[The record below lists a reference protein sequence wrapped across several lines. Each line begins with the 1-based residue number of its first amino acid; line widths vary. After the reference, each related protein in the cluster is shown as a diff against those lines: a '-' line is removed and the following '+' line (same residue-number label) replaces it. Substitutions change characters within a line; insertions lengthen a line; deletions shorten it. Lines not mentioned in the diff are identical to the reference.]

1 MRGDLCYNRASTL
14 SQRLPRRIGLDSL
27 SIARHIVDVLE
38 EHKAQNIVLL
48 DLRPETVVADF
59 FVICTGTTDRQLRAL
74 IDHVRVGVK
83 EQFEEL
89 PFSVEGAAE
98 SGWVLLDYSE
108 VVVHMFLEQ
117 KREYY
122 DLEGLWSAESSVLLS
137 IQ

>member
-1 MRGDLCYNRASTL
+1 M
-14 SQRLPRRIGLDSL
+14 
-27 SIARHIVDVLE
+27 LE

-59 FVICTGTTDRQLRAL
+59 FVVCTGTTDRPLKAL

-89 PFSVEGAAE
+89 PFAVEGVAE
-98 SGWVLLDYSE
+98 SGWVLVDYSD
-108 VVVHMFLEQ
+108 VVIHLFLEQ

>member
-1 MRGDLCYNRASTL
+1 M
-14 SQRLPRRIGLDSL
+14 
-27 SIARHIVDVLE
+27 LE

-59 FVICTGTTDRQLRAL
+59 FVVCTGTTDRQLKAL
-74 IDHVRVGVK
+74 IEHVRVGVK
-83 EQFEEL
+83 ERFEEL
-89 PFSVEGAAE
+89 PFSVEGVAE
-98 SGWVLLDYSE
+98 SGWVLADYSE
-108 VVVHMFLEQ
+108 VVVHLFLEQ